1 MALPGRKP
9 TPAHLKL
16 VTGNPG
22 RRPIADVTK
31 KAHKP
36 RVSEGAPRMP
46 KGIRPEVKKIWQR
59 AIRSVPHSLLVG
71 IDAEILY
78 QWCLA
83 RCLLETAEEKFFAS
97 GMLVKTPNGMPVQSP
112 YLAVINRQQQ
122 ILLALAGELG
132 FTPIARQRLGVDNG
146 APLADDDEG

>member
-1 MALPGRKP
+1 
-9 TPAHLKL
+9 
-16 VTGNPG
+16 
-22 RRPIADVTK
+22 
-31 KAHKP
+31 
-36 RVSEGAPRMP
+36 MP

-71 IDAEILY
+71 IDAEVLY

-112 YLAVINRQQQ
+112 YLAVINRQQE
-122 ILLALAGELG
+122 ILIRLAGELG
-132 FTPIARQRLGVDNG
+132 FTPIARLRLGVENVTP
-146 APLADDDEG
+146 ATDDEEEG